1 MSETKVEETT
11 QTATATPDTE
21 TLVVK
26 NEDEKQ
32 TSSNL
37 VKYFIY
43 GLCVVIIVMACYY
56 AYQQFVENQDKPD
69 AFVKGLTQERDD
81 PVMDYNL
88 HEAIDDLEKKQQ
100 AILQTLS
107 QDSGL

>member
-11 QTATATPDTE
+11 TPAPDTE

-26 NEDEKQ
+26 TESDEKQ

-37 VKYFIY
+37 IKFLIY
-43 GLCVVIIVMACYY
+43 GLCVVIIVMMCYY
-56 AYQQFVENQDKPD
+56 AYNYWVENQDKPD
-69 AFVKGLTQERDD
+69 TFVKGLTQERDD

-88 HEAIDDLEKKQQ
+88 HEAIDDLEKKQR